1 MHINGKISYKELE
14 QTIFILKKKL
24 VGSYLKNVYH
34 FDGQWMFK
42 FNHMSFV
49 YDHGNCIWMGK
60 FKERET
66 QLHSISIKLR
76 KEIRDKKLVNIDI
89 VDDDRTI
96 VLEFKN
102 HLLVFEVY
110 AKGNI
115 ILLNKEDHKIIVL
128 TRLYPNCYHHMKY
141 KLNEFK
147 QYGEDYKLDRFG
159 WKIKN
164 NEIIE
169 KEKSDES
176 DFENIFDALVSLWE
190 LKYQKKETKIINS
203 KKKKHTVKDHL
214 DNQVKNFNKKINKK
228 IKKLE
233 VLENNTDYD
242 SIDYKQINKIYAE
255 KKKLDAKLDKA
266 KKVCIQKRKTEL
278 KVNKRKNE
286 NVKIELTT
294 SNWYQKYHWW
304 FTKNGF
310 LVVGGR
316 NVDDN
321 EKLVKTYMKV
331 TDYYFH
337 TEESGSGSFI
347 LITDTENAK
356 KSTPDE
362 IDFDETAEGVLALSK
377 QWNSSYTSGE
387 VYYVKGDQVSKTP
400 NSGEYITKGSF
411 IIRGKRNFV
420 KVTGCTLGY
429 GLYKQNQLML
439 APYRIINRLN
449 SGKVKIIPSSKKTKG
464 KILSNLI
471 KRKLNIMLP
480 ENIALFN
487 RPCKVT

>member
-1 MHINGKISYKELE
+1 
-14 QTIFILKKKL
+14 
-24 VGSYLKNVYH
+24 
-34 FDGQWMFK
+34 
-42 FNHMSFV
+42 
-49 YDHGNCIWMGK
+49 
-60 FKERET
+60 
-66 QLHSISIKLR
+66 
-76 KEIRDKKLVNIDI
+76 
-89 VDDDRTI
+89 
-96 VLEFKN
+96 
-102 HLLVFEVY
+102 
-110 AKGNI
+110 
-115 ILLNKEDHKIIVL
+115 
-128 TRLYPNCYHHMKY
+128 
-141 KLNEFK
+141 
-147 QYGEDYKLDRFG
+147 
-159 WKIKN
+159 
-164 NEIIE
+164 
-169 KEKSDES
+169 
-176 DFENIFDALVSLWE
+176 
-190 LKYQKKETKIINS
+190 
-203 KKKKHTVKDHL
+203 
-214 DNQVKNFNKKINKK
+214 
-228 IKKLE
+228 
-233 VLENNTDYD
+233 
-242 SIDYKQINKIYAE
+242 
-255 KKKLDAKLDKA
+255 
-266 KKVCIQKRKTEL
+266 
-278 KVNKRKNE
+278 
-286 NVKIELTT
+286 
-294 SNWYQKYHWW
+294 
-304 FTKNGF
+304 
-310 LVVGGR
+310 
-316 NVDDN
+316 
-321 EKLVKTYMKV
+321 MKV